1 MACDQSII
9 DRQGLLT
16 QIHLLLVLILFYLQV
31 STPHKYDKCSPAECL
46 RTTTF
51 HRHSSP
57 ETLVQIRV
65 IMRYLDHLLVTRPE
79 NSRQTIQRIELGAIA
94 GARESPQ
101 KQTRHKH
108 TKKGYTLQQLHTK

>member
-1 MACDQSII
+1 M
-9 DRQGLLT
+9 

-31 STPHKYDKCSPAECL
+31 STPHKYDECSPAECL

-101 KQTRHKH
+101 KQTRNKH
-108 TKKGYTLQQLHTK
+108 KKGYTLGNKEISLTGSDI